1 MLGKEG
7 ATPQLPREA
16 LKTRLNQMVRAWG
29 LTPTLRGDSC
39 LFLSP
44 TPLTT
49 GLLPGDVS
57 ALAGGD

>member
-1 MLGKEG
+1 MQRKEE
-7 ATPQLPREA
+7 ATRQLPREA
-16 LKTRLNQMVRAWG
+16 LKTRLNQIVRLWS

-39 LFLSP
+39 FCRP

-57 ALAGGD
+57 ALAGGS